1 MWGKGWGAVSI
12 ARVSI
17 SEPLLQEEELVGKNR
32 APEVWL
38 YPPEL
43 TGVVPVGGDLPH
55 THTSPHTPQLQQ
67 GTPSALAPPGT
78 QAPLSA
84 QLPQAPRG
92 VAAHLPAGSLCLAG
106 ASLPPIAPA
115 RCPVPGDGSAS
126 AAAPTLPSR
135 HQYRN
140 ARAKAQGSRLR
151 PPPPALVASSPS
163 GVCCPPVSPRGWGS
177 EPIAHSDSS
186 LARNSDAVG
195 PAGPQG
201 RQRGRLTCPRRRGF
215 RALSVPG
222 AQPPPRP
229 PPTPLSPSAPPRSAP
244 PEEEAAAIPAARGAT
259 REQQR
264 QVANSRGSAAAGA
277 AGAGAA
283 RREEPR
289 WPSGREGREGAEPGE
304 PAWRSRSPLP
314 HVGPARGAYLSRR
327 GAHKPGASGEAPR
340 RRTLHPR
347 PPCPPGPSL
356 VGSGPAP
363 ASSRVPASDDLG
375 FPWLR
380 RLGSLPCALD

>member
-84 QLPQAPRG
+84 QLPLAPRG

-135 HQYRN
+135 QCRDKAAHTHTGYRN

-163 GVCCPPVSPRGWGS
+163 GVCCPPVSPREWGS
-177 EPIAHSDSS
+177 EPIAHRDSS
-186 LARNSDAVG
+186 LARNSDAMG

-289 WPSGREGREGAEPGE
+289 WPPGRKEGRGLS
-304 PAWRSRSPLP
+304 PASR
-314 HVGPARGAYLSRR
+314 
-327 GAHKPGASGEAPR
+327 PGAPGRRFPTWAPR
-340 RRTLHPR
+340 A
-347 PPCPPGPSL
+347 
-356 VGSGPAP
+356 AP
-363 ASSRVPASDDLG
+363 T
-375 FPWLR
+375 
-380 RLGSLPCALD
+380 